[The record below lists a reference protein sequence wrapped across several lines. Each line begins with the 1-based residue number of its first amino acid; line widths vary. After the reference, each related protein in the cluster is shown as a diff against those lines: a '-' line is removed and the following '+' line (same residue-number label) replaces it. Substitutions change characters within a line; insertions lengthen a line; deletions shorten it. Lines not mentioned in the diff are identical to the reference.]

1 MTNSSPNEN
10 NPASEQTDDEVNED
24 PIDLPD
30 AIPEQIP
37 DAPFEQSDDDDAAL
51 NDADIGNEDAELE
64 GGGDEQDEIVDEL
77 EPLANIIAPAAEII
91 DCTKAN
97 LNAGDAIKHL
107 SKEQIEKLCKDLIEG
122 VIRKDTPDGA
132 NISLESEFIDGFL
145 AFGSEYSS
153 KGMVKTPK
161 HIAELMCDLAE
172 LTKESKVLDITC
184 GTGTFLS
191 AAFQNIKGKIPPSEL
206 ESIQGN
212 FAGFDTNEY
221 MAGIAQNVAKLQGF
235 DFQNIRKTDC
245 FSNEAKQF
253 VEEFNPN
260 VILCNPPHAENEA
273 QPKMAFEFLMRAC
286 ELCQENGIVI
296 ALMPVANKTLVKT
309 RDLKQKTLRK
319 ELLSKH
325 SLIATMEM
333 DREIFKIDPAGDISS
348 NTSAIVVMK
357 PHTNQGHNPDHNV
370 WMALWKNDART
381 HVANKGRIINP
392 RNIRKH
398 GKSLWQQMRQRWT
411 LAYQNKSEI
420 ALTRIP
426 ESGQEPLFGASCN
439 TKLEQDSE
447 NNWIGDWIGTAHI
460 PSPDTKEVKE
470 EQLLRM
476 NENWEE
482 YWRYS
487 LLMR

>member
-37 DAPFEQSDDDDAAL
+37 DAPLEQSDDDAAL

-64 GGGDEQDEIVDEL
+64 GGGDEPVEILDEL
-77 EPLANIIAPAAEII
+77 EPLANIISPAVEII

-107 SKEQIEKLCKDLIEG
+107 SKEKIEKLCKDLIEG
-122 VIRKDTPDGA
+122 VILKDTPSEA

-235 DFQNIRKTDC
+235 DFQNIRKADC

-253 VEEFNPN
+253 IDEFKPN
-260 VILCNPPHAENEA
+260 VIFLNPPHKPIAD
-273 QPKMAFEFLMRAC
+273 QPHQALKFLKQAC
-286 ELCQENGIVI
+286 DMCSPGGTVI
-296 ALMPVANKTLVKT
+296 ALMPIANNTLVYTK
-309 RDLKQKTLRK
+309 KAKTLRK
-319 ELLSKH
+319 ELLDEH
-325 SLIATMEM
+325 RLIATMEM
-333 DREIFKIDPAGDISS
+333 DPDIFNLLPTGKLS
-348 NTSAIVVMK
+348 NSSAIVIMK
-357 PHTNQGHNPDHNV
+357 PRAEHQPTDEV
-370 WMALWKNDART
+370 WMAMWKRDGRRHKDKTGRIMDERLIRREGRDNLWQDMRQQWTTAFRNKSIVKLT
-381 HVANKGRIINP
+381 EFPVKGR
-392 RNIRKH
+392 
-398 GKSLWQQMRQRWT
+398 
-411 LAYQNKSEI
+411 
-420 ALTRIP
+420 
-426 ESGQEPLFGASCN
+426 EPLFGASH
-439 TKLEQDSE
+439 KRILWRDDEE
-447 NNWIGDWIGTAHI
+447 NWNGDWIASSAI
-460 PSPDTKEVKE
+460 PSPETKGSTKQFEQRLKE
-470 EQLLRM
+470 S
-476 NENWEE
+476 WEE
-482 YWRYS
+482 YLRYS
-487 LLMR
+487 MFMKK

>member
-24 PIDLPD
+24 AIDLPD

-37 DAPFEQSDDDDAAL
+37 DAPLEQSDDDVAL

-253 VEEFNPN
+253 IDEFEPN
-260 VILCNPPHAENEA
+260 VIFLNPPHKPIAD
-273 QPKMAFEFLMRAC
+273 QPHLALKFLKQAC
-286 ELCQENGIVI
+286 DMCSPDGKVI
-296 ALMPVANKTLVKT
+296 ALMPIANDTLVFSGKNG
-309 RDLKQKTLRK
+309 QSILRT
-319 ELLSKH
+319 ELLTEHTLK
-325 SLIATMEM
+325 ATMEM
-333 DREIFKIDPAGDISS
+333 DPDIFNLLPK
-348 NTSAIVVMK
+348 K
-357 PHTNQGHNPDHNV
+357 
-370 WMALWKNDART
+370 
-381 HVANKGRIINP
+381 
-392 RNIRKH
+392 RNIQFFCDCGH
-398 GKSLWQQMRQRWT
+398 GT
-411 LAYQNKSEI
+411 
-420 ALTRIP
+420 
-426 ESGQEPLFGASCN
+426 
-439 TKLEQDSE
+439 
-447 NNWIGDWIGTAHI
+447 
-460 PSPDTKEVKE
+460 
-470 EQLLRM
+470 
-476 NENWEE
+476 
-482 YWRYS
+482 
-487 LLMR
+487 

>member
-24 PIDLPD
+24 AIDLPD

-37 DAPFEQSDDDDAAL
+37 DAPLEQSDDDVAL

-191 AAFQNIKGKIPPSEL
+191 AAFQNIKGKIPPSDL

-253 VEEFNPN
+253 IDEFEPN
-260 VILCNPPHAENEA
+260 VIFLNPPHKPIAD
-273 QPKMAFEFLMRAC
+273 QPHLALKFLKQAC
-286 ELCQENGIVI
+286 DMCSPDGKVI
-296 ALMPVANKTLVKT
+296 ALMPIANDTLVFSGKNG
-309 RDLKQKTLRK
+309 QSILRT
-319 ELLSKH
+319 ELLTEHTLK
-325 SLIATMEM
+325 ATMEM
-333 DREIFKIDPAGDISS
+333 DPDIFNLLPKRETS
-348 NTSAIVVMK
+348 NSSAIVVMEPK
-357 PHTNQGHNPDHNV
+357 RRHRDTDEV
-370 WMALWKNDART
+370 WMAMWKRDGRRHKDKT
-381 HVANKGRIINP
+381 GRIIDQ
-392 RNIRKH
+392 RLVRREKRQE
-398 GKSLWQQMRQRWT
+398 LWQDMRQQWT
-411 LAYQNKSEI
+411 TAYRNNSDIKLTEI
-420 ALTRIP
+420 PVPGR
-426 ESGQEPLFGASCN
+426 EPLFGASHKR
-439 TKLEQDSE
+439 TLWKDAEG
-447 NNWIGDWIGTAHI
+447 NWNGDWIASSAI
-460 PSPDTKEVKE
+460 PSPEIKSNTKRFERRLE
-470 EQLLRM
+470 DS
-476 NENWEE
+476 WAE
-482 YWRYS
+482 YLRYS
-487 LLMR
+487 EYMDE